1 MTAGEAAKEIF
12 LEAWKLYVKY
22 QNGPQG
28 DKDTYWHNL
37 AIDADKVAL
46 RWPCGFAEDIV
57 KAVIAE
63 HDRRERNK

>member
-37 AIDADKVAL
+37 AIDADKVAR
-46 RWPCGFAEDIV
+46 RWP
-57 KAVIAE
+57 
-63 HDRRERNK
+63 